1 MQERDATLVH
11 PGRALPAVGHFS
23 KRESTTV
30 TSMMLSAIVLGG
42 FVAAAVVFL
51 LLARLNSR
59 LPESEVWFA
68 ALAQA
73 VLSAMLLRVIYE
85 GGILLNRTPA
95 LVYAGFTALAVVWG
109 ILRRE
114 TAILGPPA
122 PVTITVRTTAWL
134 AAVPASGVLVSL
146 VALLGD
152 WEFAPEI
159 VGLVQMFIF
168 TAAWFSTR
176 GTASRAPA
184 SSRQIPV
191 RGLKVFLSYRRD
203 DSADVTG
210 RLYDR
215 LIEHFGAPQ
224 VFKDVDS
231 IPPGVDFRA
240 YLADQIGACNV
251 MLAVIGARWLTP
263 DANGRRRID
272 DPKDFVRAELEAAF
286 EHDVPV
292 VPVLVSGAGIPH
304 AEQLPETLAAL
315 AYRQAQVVRPD
326 PDFHRDVDR
335 LLQGL
340 DRLASIAQDGSSGAA

>member
-1 MQERDATLVH
+1 
-11 PGRALPAVGHFS
+11 
-23 KRESTTV
+23 
-30 TSMMLSAIVLGG
+30 MLSAIVLAG
-42 FVAAAVVFL
+42 FAAAAGVFL
-51 LLARLNSR
+51 LLARLGSR
-59 LPESEVWFA
+59 VPASEVWFA

-73 VLSAMLLRVIYE
+73 VLSAMLLRATYE

-114 TAILGPPA
+114 TGLLGPPA
-122 PVTITVRTTAWL
+122 PATITVRTTAWL

-152 WEFAPEI
+152 WVFAPEI
-159 VGLVQMFIF
+159 VGLVPMCAF
-168 TAAWFSTR
+168 TAVWLST
-176 GTASRAPA
+176 GGSASRAPTA
-184 SSRQIPV
+184 SQHLTRID
-191 RGLKVFLSYRRD
+191 LKVFLSYRRD
-203 DSADVTG
+203 DSGDVTG

-215 LIEHFGAPQ
+215 LIERFGAAQ

-240 YLADQIGACNV
+240 YLADQIGACDV
-251 MLAVIGARWLTP
+251 VLAVIGARWLAP
-263 DANGRRRID
+263 DTSGQRRID
-272 DPKDFVRAELEAAF
+272 DAQDFVRAELEAAL
-286 EHDVPV
+286 ERDVPV
-292 VPVLVSGAGIPH
+292 VPVLVGGAEIPK
-304 AEQLPETLAAL
+304 AEQLPESISAL

-340 DRLASIAQDGSSGAA
+340 DRLGDIAQGRRCEAD